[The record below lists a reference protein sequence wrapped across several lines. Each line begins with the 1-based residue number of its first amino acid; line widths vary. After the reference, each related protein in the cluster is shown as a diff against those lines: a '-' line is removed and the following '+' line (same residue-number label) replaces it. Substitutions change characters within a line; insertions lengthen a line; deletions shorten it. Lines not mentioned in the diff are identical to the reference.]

1 MSDTSD
7 KQPEETAVATD
18 RKDSSG
24 ASADGNFGFFHRE
37 GQASGEHVPLSPE
50 EEAARKKRNVAIAWS
65 LVAFMVLVFAITVMR
80 LSQNI
85 AGGGAG

>member
-1 MSDTSD
+1 MSGNSD
-7 KQPEETAVATD
+7 DKPEATPAPAD

-24 ASADGNFGFFHRE
+24 ADASGNFGFFHRE
-37 GQASGEHVPLSPE
+37 GQASGEHVQLSPE

-65 LVAFMVLVFAITVMR
+65 LVAFMVLIFAITVMR

-85 AGGGAG
+85 AGGAG

>member
-1 MSDTSD
+1 MSDPSD
-7 KQPEETAVATD
+7 NQPEDTPAASD

-24 ASADGNFGFFHRE
+24 APVDSNFGFFHRE
-37 GQASGEHVPLSPE
+37 GQASGENVPLSEE

-85 AGGGAG
+85 AGGAG